1 MASSS
6 EKIKHPLE
14 LDEDYRLHLLG
25 WKIQRIGWGLMALF
39 FILGAIG
46 LFGSGLVSMRTVH
59 NNDIILEYERFERF
73 EANTKM
79 VIRFPSEVLS
89 TVSIPHAYLD
99 KVKLEQVFPEP
110 QEVKMEKAN
119 YTMIFSELKEGRITL
134 FLLPQI
140 TGSVQTTIYINQYP
154 FSIDHFIYP

>member
-14 LDEDYRLHLLG
+14 LDEDYKLHLVG
-25 WKIQRIGWGLMALF
+25 WKIQRIGWALMVLF

-46 LFGSGLVSMRTVH
+46 FFGSGFISSRSIS
-59 NNDIILEYERFERF
+59 NNNIIVEYEHFERY
-73 EANTKM
+73 EANTKI
-79 VIRFPSEVLS
+79 VIRFSSETLS
-89 TVSIPHAYLD
+89 TISIPHAYLD
-99 KVKLEQVFPEP
+99 KIKLEQVLPEP
-110 QEVKMEKAN
+110 QGIKMERAN
-119 YTMIFSELKEGRITL
+119 YTMVFSGLEEGRITL

-140 TGSVQTTIYINQYP
+140 TGMVQTTIYINQHP